1 MPTSWKSTANI
12 AAVHKCDKMELVK
25 SYISISLPPIPAK
38 CLERIIYI
46 AMLDHIFPHLTE
58 WQHGFIKR
66 RSCVTQL
73 ILTHHHWAMADHG
86 CYEDVAFLDFSK
98 AFGRVSHSV
107 LLKELCS
114 RALGFLDFFFDGV
127 SINLGILT
135 MVK

>member
-1 MPTSWKSTANI
+1 M
-12 AAVHKCDKMELVK
+12 HKDDKMELVGNYR
-25 SYISISLPPIPAK
+25 SMSLRPIPAK
-38 CLERIIYI
+38 CFERIVC
-46 AMLDHIFPHLTE
+46 DVTCGHIFRYLTE
-58 WQHGFIKR
+58 WQHGFIKGG
-66 RSCVTQL
+66 SCVTQL
-73 ILTHHHWAMADHG
+73 ILTHHYWAMADHG